1 MFKLLV
7 EVLKNAGK
15 GWFNLKEDNTEVYL
29 LGKLSKFFKVC
40 KFIMQDSLCNMT
52 EASLRAYIDDLLQ
65 VVDIETEVVDYSK
78 VENIYHVDPP
88 PHTLRR
94 PAFYSIDMVLYGTG
108 DETVFKYST
117 DIKMLA
123 LTPIVVLEKSLKSLT
138 EYTSIDR
145 LIMDRLFW
153 SKTPLLAA
161 VQVNEPWVTELKTKL
176 QTALDNNLKPLEE
189 YLASYDRFLD
199 FIRMDPEKYLNDIIA
214 KHNDI
219 FSLVV
224 EMNELADHHEKEFTE
239 ISSMMPN
246 TIVVGMCT
254 INTSQVK
261 TALAAKHQKLK
272 QKILDILNKK
282 SFEAASALFNQYEK
296 ILKELNHT
304 PEDIEH
310 LVQLEEYITTI
321 PQQLKD
327 LSETADRVAMN
338 YEVLLDFQYKMK
350 YSDFEMEWDVVGWPK
365 RIMDKVAKV
374 TEDLVSMK
382 EKFSTDLEE
391 VEFVEQL
398 KSIDAEV
405 RELKKF
411 TNI

>member
-1 MFKLLV
+1 
-7 EVLKNAGK
+7 
-15 GWFNLKEDNTEVYL
+15 
-29 LGKLSKFFKVC
+29 
-40 KFIMQDSLCNMT
+40 MQDSLCNMT
-52 EASLRAYIDDLLQ
+52 EASLRTYIDDLLQ

-161 VQVNEPWVTELKTKL
+161 VEVNEAWVTELKSKL

-224 EMNELADHHEKEFTE
+224 EMNELADDHEKEFIE
-239 ISSMMPN
+239 ISFIKFI
-246 TIVVGMCT
+246 IVVGICT

-261 TALAAKHQKLK
+261 TALAAKHHKLN

-327 LSETADRVAMN
+327 LSKRADRVAMN
-338 YEVLLDFQYKMK
+338 YEVLLDF
-350 YSDFEMEWDVVGWPK
+350 
-365 RIMDKVAKV
+365 
-374 TEDLVSMK
+374 
-382 EKFSTDLEE
+382 
-391 VEFVEQL
+391 
-398 KSIDAEV
+398 
-405 RELKKF
+405 
-411 TNI
+411 